1 MSVER
6 WGWLSI
12 GVNVLLIGLH
22 AIVAAASGSLAV
34 AAELTHNA
42 VDLVTAVAVLAG
54 LRIATRKSR
63 VFPYGL
69 YKVENLVAA
78 GLAIMVFVSAWEI
91 ARQAVWATVVPVR
104 VDAWMLGLLL
114 VTGGIPLVFAHFEL
128 RAGKAAHSPALIAD
142 AREYQVHVYTT
153 GLAFAALLAQALSF
167 PLDRIA
173 ALLIVAAVVRTG
185 WGLLRDAMRVLL
197 DASVDA
203 KTLDAVR
210 ERILADPAVAELQ
223 WMTGRNAGRF
233 CFVEAG
239 VALRV
244 AETRKAESVVQRI
257 ETAVRGAV
265 PQMERVLLHV
275 EAPATPVL
283 RYAVPLSDLS
293 GTLSDHFGEAPWF
306 ALVSQRRSDCAVE
319 ETRVI
324 ANPHVDVPRAK
335 GIRVAEWLV
344 ASKVDVVV
352 SREVLDGKG
361 PMYVLRDGG
370 VELRVT
376 AGRVLADVL
385 AEFEEAH
392 QR

>member
-34 AAELTHNA
+34 TAELTHNV
-42 VDLVTAVAVLAG
+42 VDLLTAVAVLAG
-54 LRIATRKSR
+54 LRIAARKSR
-63 VFPYGL
+63 AFPYGL
-69 YKVENLVAA
+69 YKVENVVAA

-91 ARQAVWATVVPVR
+91 ARHAVWAPVVPVR
-104 VDAWMLGLLL
+104 VDVWMLGLLL
-114 VTGGIPLVFAHFEL
+114 VTGVIPLVFAHFEL
-128 RAGKAAHSPALIAD
+128 RAGKAARSPALIAD

-173 ALLIVAAVVRTG
+173 ALLIVAAVLRTG

-203 KTLDAVR
+203 KTLDVVR
-210 ERILADPAVAELQ
+210 ERILADPAVAEIR
-223 WMTGRNAGRF
+223 WMTGRNAGQF
-233 CFVEAG
+233 CFVEVG

-244 AETRKAESVVQRI
+244 AETGKVESVVQRI

-275 EAPATPVL
+275 EAPASPVL
-283 RYAVPLSDLS
+283 RYAVPLSDIS
-293 GTLSDHFGEAPWF
+293 GTVSDHFGEAPWF
-306 ALVSQRRSDCAVE
+306 AFVSLRRAEHTLE

-324 ANPHVDVPRAK
+324 ANPHVDAPRAK
-335 GIRVAEWLV
+335 GIRVAEWLI

-352 SREVLDGKG
+352 SREDLGGKG
-361 PMYVLRDGG
+361 PTYVLRDGG
-370 VELRVT
+370 VELRMT
-376 AGRVLADVL
+376 AGRTLPDVL